1 MALDRSRL
9 YVLAWVYK
17 LEQIGADREFCG
29 GEMDAPF
36 VVVWMAMS
44 HAGFGDSSQ
53 RIVQL
58 KGHADAAFETDVS
71 KDLPSHRVA
80 FV

>member
-9 YVLAWVYK
+9 YVLAGVYK
-17 LEQIGADREFCG
+17 LEEIGADREFRG
-29 GEMDAPF
+29 GEANLSIA
-36 VVVWMAMS
+36 VIGMAMS
-44 HAGFGDSSQ
+44 DAGFGYSSQ